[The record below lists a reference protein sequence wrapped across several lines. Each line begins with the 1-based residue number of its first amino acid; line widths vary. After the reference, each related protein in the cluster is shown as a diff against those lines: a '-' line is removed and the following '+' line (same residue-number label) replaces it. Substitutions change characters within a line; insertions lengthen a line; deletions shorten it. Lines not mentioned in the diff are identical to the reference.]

1 MSLKLKIK
9 HELDQINAL
18 KQIKDVLVNIILG
31 YMRNDYKQAET
42 VLPVIKELVLDTI
55 DNVWKL
61 GQKTFYAAKEE
72 DPIFEYKKNNSVNE
86 ISRSQE
92 RYNFSSPVII
102 KQADKQVRI
111 KKN

>member
-55 DNVWKL
+55 DNV
-61 GQKTFYAAKEE
+61 
-72 DPIFEYKKNNSVNE
+72 
-86 ISRSQE
+86 
-92 RYNFSSPVII
+92 
-102 KQADKQVRI
+102 
-111 KKN
+111 